1 MSTGNWSIPKPIIHG
16 ALAAGI
22 FYFGYKTGTGQW
34 GVFSKKVKRVA
45 KSYYAEDPVKLYCV
59 DHSTPLNEIQQK
71 LMTDTLKHPKFNM
84 LGAPEVLSLNA
95 AFIKALKAKKV
106 IDIGV
111 FTGAS
116 TLAAALALP
125 EDGKVVAC
133 DISEEFT
140 RFVLKIWYKKIIV
153 LKYILKKNYFQVGK
167 TLLERSW
174 N

>member
-1 MSTGNWSIPKPIIHG
+1 MIVRMGD
-16 ALAAGI
+16 LR
-22 FYFGYKTGTGQW
+22 F
-34 GVFSKKVKRVA
+34 R
-45 KSYYAEDPVKLYCV
+45 
-59 DHSTPLNEIQQK
+59 
-71 LMTDTLKHPKFNM
+71 M
-84 LGAPEVLSLNA
+84 LGAPEVICLNGA
-95 AFIKALKAKKV
+95 LIKALKAKKV

-153 LKYILKKNYFQVGK
+153 LKYILKKNYLKVGK